1 MKSVQFLNRGIPVAA
16 HLYLPD
22 NFDENKKYPAI
33 VVVHPGSSCKDQT
46 AGIYA
51 KRLAENGFVTI
62 AFDAS
67 FQGESGGEPRY
78 IEDPAVRV
86 EDIRCAVDYLTTQNF
101 VDENR
106 IGVLGVC
113 AGGAYAV
120 NAAMTDRRIKAVGGV
135 VATNLGRLYREELSG
150 QSALAT
156 LDAIAKQ
163 RTAEARGA
171 EPLITQWIPSSPD
184 DAKAAG
190 ITDIDVIEAVDYY
203 TTERGKHP
211 NSPNKLRFTSIA
223 NCMNFDAFHLAE
235 KLLTQPLQLVIGDKV
250 GGFGSYRDGYE
261 LFAKAASTEKNLH
274 VVKNTSHYDLY
285 DKPEAVNEA
294 LSKLVPFYQ
303 KYL

>member
-1 MKSVQFLNRGIPVAA
+1 M
-16 HLYLPD
+16 
-22 NFDENKKYPAI
+22 
-33 VVVHPGSSCKDQT
+33 
-46 AGIYA
+46 
-51 KRLAENGFVTI
+51 TI

-67 FQGESGGEPRY
+67 FQGESGGEPRFV
-78 IEDPAVRV
+78 EDPAVRV
-86 EDIRCAVDYLTTQNF
+86 EDIRCAVDYLMTQNF

-120 NAAMTDRRIKAVGGV
+120 PAAMTDRRIKAVGGV

-156 LDAIAKQ
+156 LEAVAKQ

-171 EPLITQWIPSSPD
+171 EPMITQWIPSSPAD
-184 DAKAAG
+184 VQALG
-190 ITDIDVIEAVDYY
+190 ITDIDVTEAVDYY

-250 GGFGSYRDGYE
+250 GNFGSYRDGYE
-261 LFAKAASTEKNLH
+261 LLAKAASDEKNLH

-303 KYL
+303 KHL